1 MKNLFLNL
9 IFLSILLPFFAF
21 AQTTY
26 RPSDF
31 LYNIGSVK
39 EVVQGPATT
48 DGQRQTTTIYESGAR
63 MDIIPNSPNPPLIKW
78 TLPDGSRYQT
88 QPGSTDIYVQLTPPN
103 IQSPATNTQPTTRL
117 PELGQENILNSIVP
131 PSTFDNGQ
139 SRGLSGILNQLF
151 YAGLII
157 AVVLAIV
164 MIIRGGI
171 EYMTID
177 AASNKESAKNRIK
190 AAIGGLVLCFSTI
203 LILNTINPGL
213 TKLELRFPKL
223 ENLEQVELEGE
234 VELAIVSRAREM
246 IEESIVGPP
255 TPGVPGV
262 STNGPIPT
270 TYFGG
275 PTDVRTK
282 DGYALHY
289 CNSLMQYAKV
299 GEQADTTN
307 VGGTIYR
314 WCWALDANGNK
325 ISYPQGMASAHGG
338 YFEPTSFSTGP
349 NDLMRNL
356 TGDYIAYPL
365 NNSAASTLTGLPS
378 VSSNSQ
384 LRGKNVVLTL
394 VNGSQVVARIGDR
407 GPHGSRAK
415 LDVSP
420 SLSRK
425 IQQGGGLK
433 SVVMQ

>member
-223 ENLEQVELEGE
+223 ENLETVTIKEGVVLEEGNPLVNIPTQVNENTSTSTPIEQVLPSGKTEKELRDYLAQYGIYVNKPACQPGQTSCTNLAGIKESAITGVVNLKNASGAAKITITGGTEPGHKTHGIGKPILDLRIGE
-234 VELAIVSRAREM
+234 DSRRDTYIRTQA
-246 IEESIVGPP
+246 
-255 TPGVPGV
+255 V
-262 STNGPIPT
+262 STERTSLGPI
-270 TYFGG
+270 YI
-275 PTDVRTK
+275 
-282 DGYALHY
+282 H
-289 CNSLMQYAKV
+289 S
-299 GEQADTTN
+299 
-307 VGGTIYR
+307 
-314 WCWALDANGNK
+314 NGNR
-325 ISYPQGMASAHGG
+325 
-338 YFEPTSFSTGP
+338 FLDE
-349 NDLMRNL
+349 N
-356 TGDYIAYPL
+356 
-365 NNSAASTLTGLPS
+365 PS
-378 VSSNSQ
+378 NGT
-384 LRGKNVVLTL
+384 RHWHVVF
-394 VNGSQVVARIGDR
+394 R
-407 GPHGSRAK
+407 
-415 LDVSP
+415 
-420 SLSRK
+420 
-425 IQQGGGLK
+425 
-433 SVVMQ
+433 